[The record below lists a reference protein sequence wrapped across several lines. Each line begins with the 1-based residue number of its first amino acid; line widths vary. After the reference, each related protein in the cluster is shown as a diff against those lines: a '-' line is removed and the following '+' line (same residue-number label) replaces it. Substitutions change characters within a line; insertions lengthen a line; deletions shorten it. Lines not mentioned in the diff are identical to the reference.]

1 MQRVLAKRWLTW
13 VYNGEKMD
21 TSFEHEPV
29 LSEPIL
35 ELISPISGG
44 VYCDATV
51 GGGGHAERL
60 LEASSP
66 DGRLVGIDRDM
77 EAVAAAKARLSRF
90 GERVSIYHGQFSELD
105 GLLAQAGVEQVDGLL
120 LDLGVSSHQLDSAE
134 RGFSFM
140 RVGPID
146 MRMNQ
151 GGGETAATLLR
162 RLNEDELADIIYRFG
177 GERLSRRVAHSI
189 KRMEADG
196 RLNTTADLAV
206 AVQRVFGRRK
216 SGGIDAAT
224 RTFQAIRIAVN
235 NEMGEL
241 EKLLDMLPE
250 PLAIGGRVAIISFHS
265 LEDRLTK
272 LRFAKMAHP
281 CVCPPEMPVCNCPPP
296 QVEYVTRRRRAV
308 RVSASEME
316 KNPRARSARVRA
328 VRRIR

>member
-1 MQRVLAKRWLTW
+1 MV
-13 VYNGEKMD
+13 

-29 LSEPIL
+29 LSEPVL
-35 ELISPISGG
+35 ELIAPVPGG

-66 DGRLVGIDRDM
+66 DGRLVGIDRDLD
-77 EAVAAAKARLSRF
+77 AVAAAKARLSRF
-90 GERVSIYHGQFSELD
+90 GERVSICHGTFSELD
-105 GLLAQAGVEQVDGLL
+105 GLLAKAGVEQVDGLL
-120 LDLGVSSHQLDSAE
+120 VDLGVSSHQLDSAA

-146 MRMNQ
+146 MRMDQNN
-151 GGGETAATLLR
+151 GETAATLLE
-162 RLNEDELADIIYRFG
+162 RLSEDELADIIYRFG
-177 GERLSRRVAHSI
+177 GERLSRRVARSI

-206 AVQRVFGRRK
+206 AVQRVFGRKK
-216 SGGIDAAT
+216 SGGIDPAT

-250 PLAIGGRVAIISFHS
+250 PLAIGGRVVVISFHS

-272 LRFAKMAHP
+272 RRFAKMAHP
-281 CVCPPEMPVCNCPPP
+281 CVCPPDMPVCNCPPP
-296 QVEYVTRRRRAV
+296 EVEYVTRRAV
-308 RVSASEME
+308 RVSDTEMQR
-316 KNPRARSARVRA
+316 NPRARSARVRA

>member
-1 MQRVLAKRWLTW
+1 
-13 VYNGEKMD
+13 MD
-21 TSFEHEPV
+21 SSFEHEPV
-29 LSEPIL
+29 LSEPVL
-35 ELISPISGG
+35 ELISPIPGG

-51 GGGGHAERL
+51 GGGGHAEQL

-66 DGRLVGIDRDM
+66 NGRLVGIDRDM
-77 EAVAAAKARLSRF
+77 AAVTAAKARLSRF

-105 GLLAQAGVEQVDGLL
+105 ELLTKAGVAQVDGLL
-120 LDLGVSSHQLDSAE
+120 LDLGVSSHQLDTAE

-151 GGGETAATLLR
+151 GGGETAATLLE

-177 GERLSRRVAHSI
+177 GERMSRRVAHSI

-206 AVQRVFGRRK
+206 AVQRVFGRKKK
-216 SGGIDAAT
+216 SGGIDSAT

-241 EKLLDMLPE
+241 EKLLEMLPE

-272 LRFAKMAHP
+272 LRFAKLADP
-281 CVCPPEMPVCNCPPP
+281 CICPPEMPVCNCPPP
-296 QVEYVTRRRRAV
+296 QVEYVTRRAV
-308 RVSASEME
+308 RVNESEMGR
-316 KNPRARSARVRA
+316 NPRARSARVRA